1 MPTSF
6 DVLNSIPRSVAR
18 EFIIWHTCCSSLW
31 VGVAMSMSSMY
42 THRIVFVK
50 LCWANVIR
58 RSRANSLA
66 SSVKSAGAC
75 EAPNGGLQ
83 IVLFRCFQ
91 DEYPQIFVIQC

>member
-1 MPTSF
+1 MDIYIPRNSNCWVGVSMHTSF

-18 EFIIWHTCCSSLW
+18 EFIIWHACCSSLW

-58 RSRANSLA
+58 RSRANLLA
-66 SSVKSAGAC
+66 S
-75 EAPNGGLQ
+75 
-83 IVLFRCFQ
+83 
-91 DEYPQIFVIQC
+91 